1 MIRRISKKE
10 KLGLRKDILKTV
22 VLITSKDPYRTRTA
36 LDKIN
41 QGLNKPGDY
50 AFDCEYVSPKDGEL
64 AAALERA
71 QMLPM
76 GAELRVLI
84 ITEAQDLSKDQ
95 AVKLES
101 YLERSVSTTSLVLV
115 AAGLKKESRAYKL
128 AAKYGD
134 VVELEEYGK
143 NEYPTLIRDA
153 FKERGKKISNR
164 AISYMRDNLGSDLG
178 AIYASIEKID
188 LYHEGKTDI
197 DVEDVVPFVSAS
209 AERTVFELIDQVS
222 TKDLGMSLKV
232 LEAMVKQGK
241 EDSEIFYMLVW
252 HFRRLILFKA
262 LEREG
267 RDDREI
273 VGYLNIKPFVV
284 EVLKR
289 QSRNYSFAELKRI
302 HAELLDYDLASKT
315 SDTSDRHHLALLL
328 YDICRC
334 PAA

>member
-1 MIRRISKKE
+1 M
-10 KLGLRKDILKTV
+10 
-22 VLITSKDPYRTRTA
+22 
-36 LDKIN
+36 
-41 QGLNKPGDY
+41 
-50 AFDCEYVSPKDGEL
+50 
-64 AAALERA
+64 
-71 QMLPM
+71 
-76 GAELRVLI
+76 
-84 ITEAQDLSKDQ
+84 
-95 AVKLES
+95 
-101 YLERSVSTTSLVLV
+101 LV

-178 AIYASIEKID
+178 AIYASIEKVD

-241 EDSEIFYMLVW
+241 GGFGDLL
-252 HFRRLILFKA
+252 HAGLA
-262 LEREG
+262 LPPADPLQG
-267 RDDREI
+267 AGAGGPDDREI